1 MNARL
6 SYDSELRLLQ
16 DELIK
21 MGAAANK
28 SISDSIDALFSFN
41 DDLCREVIENDSA
54 IDNMER
60 EIEHRCFSMLLRQQ
74 PVAGDLRKIS
84 TAIKMITDIE
94 RIGDAAADIA
104 EIARHIEKKYI
115 PACFDEIPVMARMA
129 QKMVEDSITAYVN
142 ADLKLAHETRLA
154 DDAVD
159 EIFNRLKHSLAAEMA
174 PSSTALDTLLDCL
187 MIIKYIERLGDHAVN
202 ICEWVEF
209 CETGIHKNT
218 CII

>member
-28 SISDSIDALFSFN
+28 AISESITALSSFDDA
-41 DDLCREVIENDSA
+41 LCREVIENDST

-104 EIARHIEKKYI
+104 EIARHIEKQNI
-115 PACFDEIPVMARMA
+115 PACFDRIPEMAHMA
-129 QKMVEDSITAYVN
+129 QKMVEDSITSYVN
-142 ADLKLAHETRLA
+142 ADLQLAHETRLA
-154 DDAVD
+154 DDKVD
-159 EIFNRLKHSLAAEMA
+159 EIFNLLKHSLADEMVNGSKA
-174 PSSTALDTLLDCL
+174 VDTLLDCL
-187 MIIKYIERLGDHAVN
+187 MIIKYLERLGDHAVN